1 MSMTPSLDFGF
12 CPLRELQT
20 RAFEVVNDG
29 EVEMSFKLKA
39 PSSLS
44 VTPTSTV
51 SLKPFS
57 KCACSCSFNPSQLR
71 LVEEEVQCVRDN
83 GPPLVMKVTGVGKL
97 PFVKLSREEIDFG
110 PVITHEVA
118 SHKFA
123 VVNHSQCGTSF
134 LQAPVEPVHDAVI
147 TCQPESGYIAVG
159 GTQEF
164 TVTYKPMAMSS
175 FDLQRFQISTP
186 GGNSVTLTAHG
197 CGLCHDVS
205 IDPPVI
211 NFGDIALVGKEGL
224 EVAQLQRRP
233 VTLYNKSTTP
243 AHFQLLTE
251 AKGVFKFSV
260 SQGVIAAQSSV
271 SFEVSFKPLLA
282 INYNKRVWCAVR
294 NSPPVPIDLLGT
306 GFTEKQRPVVFDIGM
321 LQQYRS
327 GLILTGSDLG
337 KTLMPSVHYN
347 RAAVLAKLG
356 VDDGAGALLPLVS
369 PIPGD
374 KWSEFF
380 ISHVDSRLYCSLQQP
395 DVDFG
400 ASSLG
405 LTDPR
410 YLTLVNN
417 SGDKLQVSWS
427 VPPDPLGTLQHQS
440 TRRAFEI
447 FPEVADIAPH
457 ASAQFKVAFRPTLN
471 SQYYVH
477 AAEAVVMP
485 KAQRNF
491 RLVEPQN
498 FIPPLFVEPLLLGN
512 TFAAGLPQF
521 VSQTVVHPRK
531 LRFSQVAPNERAY
544 ATLQF
549 VNNGDTASVF
559 QVEKDPT
566 GQVTFKPEC
575 GIVYPKSF
583 SIICVQYTPSQ
594 VAQLNR
600 RVKVVFNNDVTAAK
614 ELDVFGVCAHAN
626 LTLSA
631 QTLLLPPTCIGAVT
645 KKRVTLT
652 NPGAVTTSF
661 EWNIPETYHDLLSVS
676 PAAGT
681 LGTGA
686 SVQLEW
692 SFCPRRIKCYNFRI
706 GAKLTETVGD
716 LGYST
721 ETKQLFLGI
730 VGEGTVGTVT
740 LEPATLELG
749 VQLVGSAVEKQVWI
763 KNDSDVFLRFN
774 LTATDL
780 TGVNDGENSVK
791 FDPPSATLP
800 AKSKRLV
807 LVTFFPQK
815 RRYSPASV
823 RAAAC

>member
-29 EVEMSFKLKA
+29 EVEMAFKLKA

-44 VTPTSTV
+44 VSPTGTI

-83 GPPLVMKVTGVGKL
+83 GAPLVMKVTGVGKL
-97 PFVKLSREEIDFG
+97 PFIKLSRDDIDFG
-110 PVITHEVA
+110 HVITHEVA
-118 SHKFA
+118 TQKFT
-123 VVNHSQCGTSF
+123 VVNQSQCGTSF
-134 LQAPVEPVHDAVI
+134 EQAAVDAAHDAVL
-147 TCQPESGYIAVG
+147 TCVPASGHIAVG
-159 GTQEF
+159 ASQEF
-164 TVTYKPMAMSS
+164 TVTYKPLAMSS
-175 FDLQRFQISTP
+175 FDLQRFQIKTP
-186 GGNSVTLTAHG
+186 GGNTVTLTAHG
-197 CGLCHDVS
+197 IGLCHDVS
-205 IDPPVI
+205 IEPPFI
-211 NFGDIALVGKEGL
+211 NFGDIVLVGKEGA
-224 EVAQLQRRP
+224 EVAQLQRCP
-233 VTLYNKSTTP
+233 VTLYNKSSTP
-243 AHFQLLTE
+243 AHFQFLTE

-260 SQGVIAAQSSV
+260 SQGVISAQSSL
-271 SFEVSFKPLLA
+271 SFEISFKPLLA
-282 INYNKRVWCAVR
+282 INYSKRVWCAVR
-294 NSPPVPIDLLGT
+294 NSPPVAIDLLGT
-306 GFTEKQRPVVFDIGM
+306 GFTEKQRPVVFDINM

-327 GLILTGSDLG
+327 SAILNGSDMG
-337 KTLMPSVHYN
+337 KALMPSIQHN
-347 RAAVLAKLG
+347 RAAVLSKLCIE
-356 VDDGAGALLPLVS
+356 DRQGAVLPLLS

-380 ISHVDSRLYCSLQQP
+380 VPSVDSRLYCSLQQP

-417 SGDKLQVSWS
+417 SGDKLQVAWS
-427 VPPDPLGTLQHQS
+427 IPPDPLASVHQAS
-440 TRRAFEI
+440 RRAFEI

-471 SQYYVH
+471 SQYYMH
-477 AAEAVVMP
+477 TAEAVVMP

-491 RLVEPQN
+491 RLVEPEN
-498 FIPPLFVEPLLLGN
+498 FIPPLFVEPLLLGH
-512 TFAAGLPQF
+512 TFVSGSPQF
-521 VSQTVVHPRK
+521 VSQVVLHPKK
-531 LRFSQVAPNERAY
+531 LRFSRVAPHERSY
-544 ATLQF
+544 CTLQF
-549 VNNGDTASVF
+549 INNGDTASVF
-559 QVEKDPT
+559 QIEKDPT
-566 GQVTFKPEC
+566 GQIMFKPDC
-575 GIVYPKSF
+575 GIIYPKSF
-583 SIICVQYTPSQ
+583 SIISVQYSPSQ

-600 RVKVVFNNDVTAAK
+600 RVKVIFNNDVTAAK
-614 ELDVFGVCAHAN
+614 ELDVFGICAHAN
-626 LTLSA
+626 LSLSA
-631 QTLLLPPTCIGAVT
+631 QTLLLPPTCIGAIT

-661 EWNIPETYHDLLSVS
+661 EWNIPETYLDLLSVS
-676 PAAGT
+676 PVTGT

-686 SVQLEW
+686 SVEVEW
-692 SFCPRRIKCYNFRI
+692 SFCPRKIKCYNFRI

-721 ETKQLFLGI
+721 ESKQLFLGI
-730 VGEGTVGTVT
+730 VGEGTVGSVT
-740 LEPATLELG
+740 LDPCNLELG

-780 TGVNDGENSVK
+780 TGANDGENTVK
-791 FDPPSATLP
+791 FDPPSGTLP

-815 RRYSPASV
+815 RR
-823 RAAAC
+823 

>member
-20 RAFEVVNDG
+20 RTFEVVNDG
-29 EVEMSFKLKA
+29 EVEMAFKLKA

-44 VTPTSTV
+44 VTPTGSI

-57 KCACSCSFNPSQLR
+57 KCACTCSFSPLQLR
-71 LVEEEVQCVRDN
+71 LVEEEVLCVRDN
-83 GPPLVMKVTGVGKL
+83 GAPLVMKVTGVGKL
-97 PFVKLSREEIDFG
+97 PFIKLSREEINFG
-110 PVITHEVA
+110 RVITHEVA
-118 SHKFA
+118 TQKFT
-123 VVNHSQCGTSF
+123 VLNQSQCGTTF
-134 LQAPVEPVHDAVI
+134 AQAAVDAAHDAVL
-147 TCQPESGYIAVG
+147 TCTPESGYIAVG
-159 GTQEF
+159 ASQEF

-175 FDLQRFQISTP
+175 FDLQRFQIKTP
-186 GGNSVTLTAHG
+186 GGNAVTLTAQG
-197 CGLCHDVS
+197 VGLCHDVS
-205 IDPPVI
+205 IDPPFI
-211 NFGDIALVGKEGL
+211 NFGDIALVGKEGA
-224 EVAQLQRRP
+224 EVAQLQRMP
-233 VTLYNKSTTP
+233 VTLYNKSATP
-243 AHFQLLTE
+243 AHFQFLTE

-260 SQGVIAAQSSV
+260 SQGVISAQSSL
-271 SFEVSFKPLLA
+271 SFEISFKPLLA
-282 INYNKRVWCAVR
+282 INYSKRVWCAVR
-294 NSPPVPIDLLGT
+294 NSPPVAIDLLGT

-321 LQQYRS
+321 LQHYRS
-327 GLILTGSDLG
+327 SAILNGSDLG
-337 KTLMPSVHYN
+337 KALMPSVQYN
-347 RAAVLAKLG
+347 RAAVLSKLG
-356 VDDGAGALLPLVS
+356 IDDQPGAVLPLLS
-369 PIPGD
+369 PIAGD

-380 ISHVDSRLYCSLQQP
+380 VPSVDSRLYCSLQQP
-395 DVDFG
+395 DLDFG

-410 YLTLVNN
+410 HLTLVNN
-417 SGDKLQVSWS
+417 SGDKLQVSWCI
-427 VPPDPLGTLQHQS
+427 PPDPLANLQHQS
-440 TRRAFEI
+440 SRRAFEI
-447 FPEVADIAPH
+447 YPEVADIAPH
-457 ASAQFKVAFRPTLN
+457 ATAQFKVAFRPTLN

-498 FIPPLFVEPLLLGN
+498 FVPPLFVEPLLLGH
-512 TFAAGLPQF
+512 TFVAGAPQF
-521 VSQTVVHPRK
+521 VSQVVLHPKK
-531 LRFSQVAPNERAY
+531 LRFSQVAPRERAY

-549 VNNGDTASVF
+549 LNNGDTASVF
-559 QVEKDPT
+559 HIEKDPT
-566 GQVTFKPEC
+566 GQIAFKPDC

-583 SIICVQYTPSQ
+583 AIICVQYTPSQ

-600 RVKVVFNNDVTAAK
+600 RFKVVFNNDVTAAK
-614 ELDVFGVCAHAN
+614 ELDVFGICAHAN
-626 LTLSA
+626 LSLST
-631 QTLLLPPTCIGAVT
+631 QTLLLPPTCIGAIT

-676 PAAGT
+676 PSSGT

-686 SVQLEW
+686 SVEVEW
-692 SFCPRRIKCYNFRI
+692 SFCPRKIKCYNFRI
-706 GAKLTETVGD
+706 GAQLTETVGD

-721 ETKQLFLGI
+721 ESKQLFLGI

-740 LEPATLELG
+740 LDPSSLELG

-780 TGVNDGENSVK
+780 AGSSDGHNTVK
-791 FDPPSATLP
+791 FDPPSGTLP

-815 RRYSPASV
+815 RR
-823 RAAAC
+823 